1 MKKMKI
7 KLFISDEEK
16 TFLSPG
22 FISGRI
28 GREAAD
34 LEEKYLMNQNGKF
47 EETQT
52 EVLDILVDFLCRAFG
67 NQFTADEFY
76 DGIDSRVMYKTIP
89 AFFKYVST
97 GVVTAIGAD
106 TNGDEEDSDPNE

>member
-1 MKKMKI
+1 MEKMKVS
-7 KLFISDEEK
+7 LFIDGKEK
-16 TFLSPG
+16 TFYSPN

-34 LEEKYLMNQNGKF
+34 LEEKYLINQNGKF

-52 EVLDILVDFLCRAFG
+52 EVLDIFVDFLCRAFG

-106 TNGDEEDSDPNE
+106 TNDKEDSDPNE